1 MYKTCVVHNCM
12 FLRPILYFTAL
23 VYYSMNPATNVND
36 VAPVEVKPPVV
47 NATDFQQRTVEA
59 KDKYGLH
66 NHLLSDITLASDYDM
81 SAMRVFSKRVEP
93 RGQVTNQAS
102 SGRCWMYAALNM
114 LRLPT
119 MKTHDLPT
127 SFEFSQKYLYF
138 WDKLERVNYFLDAYD
153 KTKTEDQ
160 QSRLVQFL
168 LHEPLGD
175 GGQWQ
180 MFVNLVEKYGLVP
193 QSAYPESKHSQNSR
207 GLNMVLTKKLREYAR
222 NVREGRDALTREDML
237 VETYNLLVRF
247 LGKPPTEFD
256 WSYYD
261 KSNQPQRHDALTPK
275 TFYAQFV
282 GTPLHATYVSLI
294 DDPRNTYDKR
304 YGVEYLN
311 NVVEGHDVVHLNKP
325 IDTLAGLIKKS
336 IDAGQSVWFGCDVGQ
351 FLRSQSAVMDAKLF
365 DMESFLGIKFGLNK
379 RERLEYGESMM
390 THAMLIVGYNED
402 RYGNIDRWEIENSW
416 GDKGE
421 GKGYYT
427 MTHEWF
433 REYVYQIA
441 IPRNLLSE
449 SDRALADDETPVEKT
464 YEPWDPMGALAA

>member
-1 MYKTCVVHNCM
+1 M
-12 FLRPILYFTAL
+12 FLRPLIYFTAL

-36 VAPVEVKPPVV
+36 VAPVEVKPPIV

-66 NHLLSDITLASDYDM
+66 NHLLSDITLASDYDI

-222 NVREGRDALTREDML
+222 NVREGRDTLTRGDML
-237 VETYNLLVRF
+237 AETYNLLVRF

-256 WSYYD
+256 WAYYD
-261 KSNQPQRHDALTPK
+261 KSNNPQRHDALTPK

-282 GTPLHATYVSLI
+282 GTPLHTTYVSLI

-311 NVVEGHDVVHLNKP
+311 NVVEGHDVVHLNKR
-325 IDTLAGLIKKS
+325 IEILAGLIKKS

-351 FLRSQSAVMDAKLF
+351 FLRSQNAVMDAKLF
-365 DMESFLGIKFGLNK
+365 DMESFLNIKFGLNK

-416 GDKGE
+416 GDKGG

-441 IPRNLLSE
+441 IPRNLIHIFTKPFVRHMCFRLPFH
-449 SDRALADDETPVEKT
+449 ATC
-464 YEPWDPMGALAA
+464 

>member
-1 MYKTCVVHNCM
+1 M
-12 FLRPILYFTAL
+12 FLRPLLYFTAL

-114 LRLPT
+114 LRLST

-168 LHEPLGD
+168 LNEPLGD

-207 GLNMVLTKKLREYAR
+207 GLNMVLTKKLREYGCTKASLVGVVVVMLYIVWMCCVYHCYQGVLVQAATSKIYPFFSKNKQTVSSLASPHPPPTRTPQAHSLRLPQNAPRDRAR
-222 NVREGRDALTREDML
+222 ALHHSPYQAQRPRRDAASALSD
-237 VETYNLLVRF
+237 V
-247 LGKPPTEFD
+247 PPFRTA
-256 WSYYD
+256 
-261 KSNQPQRHDALTPK
+261 PR
-275 TFYAQFV
+275 
-282 GTPLHATYVSLI
+282 AT
-294 DDPRNTYDKR
+294 
-304 YGVEYLN
+304 
-311 NVVEGHDVVHLNKP
+311 
-325 IDTLAGLIKKS
+325 
-336 IDAGQSVWFGCDVGQ
+336 Q
-351 FLRSQSAVMDAKLF
+351 
-365 DMESFLGIKFGLNK
+365 
-379 RERLEYGESMM
+379 RLERVHPGPAAGVAGAV
-390 THAMLIVGYNED
+390 HA
-402 RYGNIDRWEIENSW
+402 
-416 GDKGE
+416 
-421 GKGYYT
+421 
-427 MTHEWF
+427 
-433 REYVYQIA
+433 IA
-441 IPRNLLSE
+441 HHVQTVR
-449 SDRALADDETPVEKT
+449 PVILT
-464 YEPWDPMGALAA
+464 